1 VARGKSPYGGDR
13 GGGRKN
19 DRKPGGQ
26 PGNTNAR
33 GSLILPR
40 ATDTEDRRAFLDAYD
55 DAKKIPSHEK
65 AETLLNLIYA
75 RVTSAAERLGIQR
88 VIKAL
93 LVLDK
98 NRLTEAQLDQRGKC
112 LRREAAKDAAI
123 GDMWKIVESC
133 EHCGERV
140 NQRLTGL
147 EIELKQM

>member
-1 VARGKSPYGGDR
+1 MGKSPYGGDR
-13 GGGRKN
+13 GGGRKS

-33 GSLILPR
+33 GALVLPK
-40 ATDTEDRRAFLDAYD
+40 ATDAEDRRAFLDAFEG
-55 DAKKIPSHEK
+55 AKKVSANEK

-75 RVTSAAERLGIQR
+75 RVISASDRLGIQR

-98 NRLTEAQLDQRGKC
+98 NRLVESQLGGQSKC
-112 LRREAAKDAAI
+112 RQREAAKDATI
-123 GDMWKIVESC
+123 GDLWKIVEAC
-133 EHCGERV
+133 EHCAERV

-147 EIELKQM
+147 EIELKQL